1 MAAGKIVL
9 CFSLSDQQ
17 DIVSASLAVKE
28 AGGVGLVYAQYH
40 EDGLNQ
46 CGLFPCIKVDY
57 EVGTQILTYIRRSRF
72 PTASLSFPKTVIGK
86 WISPRV
92 ASFSSRG
99 PSSMSPTVL
108 KVNSYLIF
116 VDMIYFF

>member
-9 CFSLSDQQ
+9 CFGVSDQQ
-17 DIVSASLAVKE
+17 DIVSASVTVKE

-57 EVGTQILTYIRRSRF
+57 ETGTQILTYIRRSRL
-72 PTASLSFPKTVIGK
+72 ANI
-86 WISPRV
+86 
-92 ASFSSRG
+92 
-99 PSSMSPTVL
+99 
-108 KVNSYLIF
+108 
-116 VDMIYFF
+116 

>member
-108 KVNSYLIF
+108 KVA
-116 VDMIYFF
+116 